1 MIPLSDTAGNII
13 GYKEKMEVHQQGL
26 LHLAFSVLIFNGRG
40 ELLLQQRADHKYH
53 SPSLW
58 TNTCCGHPHPR
69 EEIREAARRRLAEE
83 MGFTSE
89 LTHQF
94 TFHYQA
100 SFSNGLSENE
110 IDHVFFGQYEGI
122 VLPDPE
128 EVSDYRWVEMDFLQA
143 DAAQQPEKYT
153 VWFRK
158 ILDRIKASGTL
169 L

>member
-1 MIPLSDTAGNII
+1 M
-13 GYKEKMEVHQQGL
+13 

-158 ILDRIKASGTL
+158 ILDRIKASETL